1 MKSQMKKPYAK
12 PQFVVYGPMEVITQ
26 SGGSGGIDG
35 IIGIDIDGDGNVDVG
50 TGVTTGSVKSLDWS
64 RCIFIKLIA

>member
-1 MKSQMKKPYAK
+1 MKKPYTK

-35 IIGIDIDGDGNVDVG
+35 ITGIDINGDGTVDIG
-50 TGVTTGSVKSLDWS
+50 TGVTTGSV
-64 RCIFIKLIA
+64 

>member
-50 TGVTTGSVKSLDWS
+50 TGVTTGSV
-64 RCIFIKLIA
+64 

>member
-1 MKSQMKKPYAK
+1 MKSQMKKPYTK

-35 IIGIDIDGDGNVDVG
+35 ITGIDINGDGTVDIG
-50 TGVTTGSVKSLDWS
+50 TGVTTGSV
-64 RCIFIKLIA
+64 